1 MPILIYAMIKAQ
13 VPQLHS
19 NLQYVNRYRD
29 QRALAS
35 DRAYHFTSLLA
46 VATFI
51 ERLDQSALVIDANE
65 YGQLMETA
73 VMRLNEAALL
83 EQEEEA
89 LTTQMMHDEKLA
101 QTLGRGQKPNEV
113 GGSSTSPPPSPRL
126 ETDQLKVEA
135 TRLFLDVKEKIRLGA
150 SKSIEYLG
158 DLMDKA
164 EARIRGNSNSNSNMA
179 SPPPPSTTVDLS
191 EEQRAAALAEE
202 DEFQLQLAMALSL
215 SEQEHHQ
222 KVGGGTKGKEAIKVD
237 SATTTITAGS
247 VELVD
252 VSDETIPPPV
262 EASISLPKASPK
274 LP

>member
-1 MPILIYAMIKAQ
+1 MMPILIYAMIKAQ
-13 VPQLHS
+13 VPQLYS
-19 NLQYVNRYRD
+19 NLQYINRYRD

-51 ERLDQSALVIDANE
+51 ERLDQSALVIGVNE
-65 YGQLMETA
+65 YEQRMETA
-73 VMRLNEAALL
+73 VMCLNEAALL
-83 EQEEEA
+83 AQEDEA
-89 LTTQMMHDEKLA
+89 LTTQMIHDEKLA
-101 QTLGRGQKPNEV
+101 QTLERRPKPNEM
-113 GGSSTSPPPSPRL
+113 GPSTSPPSSPRL

-164 EARIRGNSNSNSNMA
+164 EARIRGNSNSNSNRS
-179 SPPPPSTTVDLS
+179 SPPPPPTTVDLN

-215 SEQEHHQ
+215 SEQEYHQ
-222 KVGGGTKGKEAIKVD
+222 TAGEGNKGRDLSPAD
-237 SATTTITAGS
+237 NITGS

-252 VSDETIPPPV
+252 VSDGTVPPLA
-262 EASISLPKASPK
+262 EASLSLPKASPK
-274 LP
+274 LS